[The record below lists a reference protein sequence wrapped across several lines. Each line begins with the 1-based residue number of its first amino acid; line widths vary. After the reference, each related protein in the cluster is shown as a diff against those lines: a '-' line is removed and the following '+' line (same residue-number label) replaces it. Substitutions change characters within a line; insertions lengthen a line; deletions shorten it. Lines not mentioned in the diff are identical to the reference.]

1 MSVDEIKERMR
12 KEIEELV
19 KQGRYGDIPGVI
31 SKYLPE
37 LSEAGSMGSTSESKS
52 PMIVKVP
59 GCDDDKDDAEELR
72 EVLSAVSDFLR
83 ELEGPIKKLIDLFFG
98 ALDGEKLGKEVAA
111 FYKSLIDSGMPKE
124 LAAEMTKEYFE
135 KRTQL
140 ADILKGF
147 QGLAGL
153 KEGLAPFMKHP
164 TSREEKQDSSEDN
177 EDDDE
182 GVDVKVE

>member
-19 KQGRYGDIPGVI
+19 RQGRYGDIPGVI

-37 LSEAGSMGSTSESKS
+37 LSKAGSETSGSTGKT

-59 GCDDDKDDAEELR
+59 GCNDDKDDAEELR
-72 EVLSAVSDFLR
+72 EVLSAVSDFLKDI
-83 ELEGPIKKLIDLFFG
+83 EGPIKKLIDLFFG
-98 ALDGEKLGKEVAA
+98 ALDGEKLGKEVAT

-135 KRTQL
+135 KRTRL
-140 ADILKGF
+140 ADIIKGF

-153 KEGLAPFMKHP
+153 KEGLAPFMKASGNKEENQD
-164 TSREEKQDSSEDN
+164 TSKNNNDSG
-177 EDDDE
+177 E

>member
-12 KEIEELV
+12 KEIEDLV

-37 LSEAGSMGSTSESKS
+37 LSKIASEAGTSSSKS
-52 PMIVKVP
+52 PLIVKVH
-59 GCDDDKDDAEELR
+59 GCDEDKDDAEDLR
-72 EVLSAVSDFLR
+72 EVLGAVSDFLKD
-83 ELEGPIKKLIDLFFG
+83 LEGPIKKLIDLFFG

-124 LAAEMTKEYFE
+124 LASEMTKEYFE
-135 KRTQL
+135 KRTRL

-153 KEGLAPFMKHP
+153 KEGLAPFIKPP
-164 TSREEKQDSSEDN
+164 TGKEEKQYSSKDSEDN
-177 EDDDE
+177 GE
-182 GVDVKVE
+182 GVDVRVD